1 MRSSCCCPHRRL
13 PCLPLAWPG
22 LASTSPSCWP
32 VGLLQLLRLSAKG
45 CQKLNINK
53 GMTPLIYALSLGQE
67 EVAGVLLAHA
77 GKEADAARRAYL
89 NTSSGNVTALFRCM
103 ERLPDSPLV
112 PQLVLLGASPL
123 DRCIRNPSKE
133 QSTPLH
139 LAITARQARGVIAAC
154 LGAVGVTTACCNTM
168 LPANVSMSS

>member
-1 MRSSCCCPHRRL
+1 ML
-13 PCLPLAWPG
+13 PGQQSQVCI
-22 LASTSPSCWP
+22 
-32 VGLLQLLRLSAKG
+32 SAAPAAVPAADDKLCVPKG
-45 CQKLNINK
+45 GRK
-53 GMTPLIYALSLGQE
+53 GAFRPK
-67 EVAGVLLAHA
+67 V
-77 GKEADAARRAYL
+77 YL
-89 NTSSGNVTALFRCM
+89 NTSCGNVTALFRCM

-139 LAITARQARGVIAAC
+139 LAITARQARGVVAAC

-168 LPANVSMSS
+168 LPANASMSS